1 MCHLRFAVA
10 HMTSPHAA
18 GYTYYSPSSFTMM
31 TDVELEIVSLVSK
44 VLNMMLKSSSF
55 SKMSSSTM
63 FILNSTIVMLL
74 VVVYKVTDI
83 RLAS

>member
-1 MCHLRFAVA
+1 MYMHNK
-10 HMTSPHAA
+10 
-18 GYTYYSPSSFTMM
+18 YSHSSFRMM
-31 TDVELEIVSLVSK
+31 TDVELEIASLVSE
-44 VLNMMLKSSSF
+44 VLSMMLKSSSF

-74 VVVYKVTDI
+74 VEVYKVTDV